1 MIICLIFI
9 IQSIFYCVKNHYKC
23 EKGER
28 EFVKEITELFQ
39 NKILVIIL
47 ITQYENG
54 CLNRIYDSFKEKEF
68 PNTDIIKVLAKESQI
83 DDNNGNIIYKKAF
96 GLKETKETCI
106 KKIRQAITSVFIE
119 LVSTKIK
126 NDYNIDVNKNLILK
140 DFKNM
145 FHGFNYIF
153 DKIFFGQKIMNE
165 FQVVINNIQKNLE
178 GICNNYYYEFINK
191 MLIKLVKYY
200 QKN

>member
-1 MIICLIFI
+1 
-9 IQSIFYCVKNHYKC
+9 
-23 EKGER
+23 
-28 EFVKEITELFQ
+28 
-39 NKILVIIL
+39 
-47 ITQYENG
+47 
-54 CLNRIYDSFKEKEF
+54 
-68 PNTDIIKVLAKESQI
+68 LAKESQI

-126 NDYNIDVNKNLILK
+126 NDYNIDVNKKLILK

-145 FHGFNYIF
+145 FHGFNYVF
-153 DKIFFGQKIMNE
+153 DKIFFDQKIMNE

-191 MLIKLVKYY
+191 MLIKMVKYY